1 MSMIKL
7 VIFDVDGTLVDS
19 ESIYVKAALK
29 NLEVNHYNIPMSAIM
44 GIIGQNKAAGQRLIE
59 STQDD
64 SFNYDEYLKDFRK
77 IRDELLEKEPY
88 KLKKG
93 AINILNYC
101 KEHDI
106 KMAIATSTARDK
118 QTKVLTQLGIIDYFD
133 YMVFGDEIKNSK
145 PAPDIYLKVYE
156 HYKNLDKDEMIIYED
171 SNNGIL
177 SGYNAGIK
185 VVYIK
190 DIVDVKEDT
199 LALCYKQVKD
209 LDEGIEI
216 LKWTPNLLHIA

>member
-19 ESIYVKAALK
+19 ESVYVKAALK
-29 NLEVNHYNIPMSAIM
+29 NIEVNHYNIPMSAIM
-44 GIIGQNKAAGQRLIE
+44 GIIGQNRVAGRKLIE

-64 SFNYDEYLKDFRK
+64 SFNYDKYIKDFEK
-77 IRDELLEKEPY
+77 IRNQILENEPY

-93 AINILNYC
+93 ALNILNYC
-101 KEHDI
+101 KKHNI

-118 QTKVLTQLGIIDYFD
+118 QSKVLTELGIIDYFD
-133 YMVFGDEIKNSK
+133 YMVFGDEINNSK

-156 HYKNLDKDEMIIYED
+156 HYNIDKDEMIIYED
-171 SNNGIL
+171 SKNGIL
-177 SGYNAGIK
+177 SAHNAGIR

-190 DIVDVKEDT
+190 DIVDVEEEVT
-199 LALCYKQVKD
+199 SLCYKQVKD
-209 LDEGIEI
+209 LDEGIEL
-216 LKWTPNLLHIA
+216 LK

>member
-19 ESIYVKAALK
+19 ESVYVKAAIK
-29 NLEVNHYNIPMSAIM
+29 NMEVNGYNIPMSVIM
-44 GIIGQNKAAGQRLIE
+44 GIIGQNRVASRKLIE
-59 STQDD
+59 SSQDE
-64 SFNYDEYLKDFRK
+64 SFDYDKYIKDYEK
-77 IRDELLEKEPY
+77 IRSEFIKNEPL

-93 AINILNYC
+93 ALNILNYC

-106 KMAIATSTARDK
+106 KMAIATSTYREK
-118 QTKVLTQLGIIDYFD
+118 QVKVLTNLGIIDYFD

-156 HYKNLDKDEMIIYED
+156 HYNLDKDEMIIYED

-216 LKWTPNLLHIA
+216 LK

>member
-1 MSMIKL
+1 MYMIKL

-19 ESIYVKAALK
+19 ESVYVKAALK
-29 NLEVNHYNIPMSAIM
+29 NIEVNHYNIPMSAIM
-44 GIIGQNKAAGQRLIE
+44 GIIGQNRVAGRKLIE

-64 SFNYDEYLKDFRK
+64 SFNYDKYIKDFEK
-77 IRDELLEKEPY
+77 IRNQILENEPY

-93 AINILNYC
+93 ALNILNYC
-101 KEHDI
+101 KIHNI

-118 QTKVLTQLGIIDYFD
+118 QSKVLTELGIIDYFD

-156 HYKNLDKDEMIIYED
+156 HYNIDKDEMIIYED
-171 SNNGIL
+171 SKNGIL
-177 SGYNAGIK
+177 SAHNAGIR

-190 DIVDVKEDT
+190 DIVDVEKEVT
-199 LALCYKQVKD
+199 SLCYKQVKD

-216 LKWTPNLLHIA
+216 LNEH

>member
-19 ESIYVKAALK
+19 ETVYVKAALK

-44 GIIGQNKAAGQRLIE
+44 GIIGQNRVAGRKLIE

-64 SFNYDEYLKDFRK
+64 SFNYDKYIKDFEK
-77 IRDELLEKEPY
+77 IRNQILENEPY

-93 AINILNYC
+93 ALNILNYC
-101 KEHDI
+101 KKHNI
-106 KMAIATSTARDK
+106 KTAIATSTARDK
-118 QTKVLTQLGIIDYFD
+118 QTKVLTKLGIIDYFD

-145 PAPDIYLKVYE
+145 PAPDIYLKVFE
-156 HYKNLDKDEMIIYED
+156 HYNYDKGEMIIYED
-171 SNNGIL
+171 SKNGIL
-177 SGYNAGIK
+177 SAHNAGIK

-190 DIVDVKEDT
+190 DIVDVEEEVT
-199 LALCYKQVKD
+199 SLCYKQVKD
-209 LDEGIEI
+209 LDEGIEL
-216 LKWTPNLLHIA
+216 LK

>member
-1 MSMIKL
+1 MYMIKL

-19 ESIYVKAALK
+19 ESVYVKAALK
-29 NLEVNHYNIPMSAIM
+29 NIEVNHYNIPMSAIM
-44 GIIGQNKAAGQRLIE
+44 GIIGQNRVAGRKLIE

-64 SFNYDEYLKDFRK
+64 SFNYDKYIKDFEK
-77 IRDELLEKEPY
+77 IRNQILENEPY

-93 AINILNYC
+93 ALNILNYC
-101 KEHDI
+101 KKHNI

-118 QTKVLTQLGIIDYFD
+118 QSKVLTELGIIDYFD

-156 HYKNLDKDEMIIYED
+156 HYNIDKDEMIIYED
-171 SNNGIL
+171 SKNGIL
-177 SGYNAGIK
+177 SAHNAGIR

-190 DIVDVKEDT
+190 DIVDVEEEVT
-199 LALCYKQVKD
+199 SLCYKQVKD

-216 LKWTPNLLHIA
+216 LNEH

>member
-19 ESIYVKAALK
+19 EVVFVKAAIK
-29 NLEVNHYNIPMSAIM
+29 NMEVNGYNIPMSAIM
-44 GIIGQNKAAGQRLIE
+44 GIIGQNRVAGQKLIE

-64 SFNYDEYLKDFRK
+64 SFDYDKYIKNYEK
-77 IRDELLEKEPY
+77 IRSEILEKEPL

-93 AINILNYC
+93 ALNILNYC
-101 KEHDI
+101 KKHNI
-106 KMAIATSTARDK
+106 RMAIATSTYREK
-118 QTKVLTQLGIIDYFD
+118 QVKVLTNLGIIDYFD

-156 HYKNLDKDEMIIYED
+156 HYNLDKDEMIIYED
-171 SNNGIL
+171 SKNGIL
-177 SGYNAGIK
+177 SAHNAGIK

-190 DIVDVKEDT
+190 DIVDVEEEVT
-199 LALCYKQVKD
+199 SLCYKQVKD
-209 LDEGIEI
+209 LDEGIEL
-216 LKWTPNLLHIA
+216 LK

>member
-1 MSMIKL
+1 MYMIKL

-19 ESIYVKAALK
+19 EVVFVKAAIK
-29 NLEVNHYNIPMSAIM
+29 NMEVNGYNIPMSAIM
-44 GIIGQNKAAGQRLIE
+44 GIIGQNRVAGQKLIE
-59 STQDD
+59 STQDGFFD
-64 SFNYDEYLKDFRK
+64 YDKYIKNYEK
-77 IRDELLEKEPY
+77 IRSEILEKEPLT
-88 KLKKG
+88 LKKG
-93 AINILNYC
+93 ALNILNYC
-101 KEHDI
+101 KEHGI
-106 KMAIATSTARDK
+106 RMAIATSTYREK
-118 QTKVLTQLGIIDYFD
+118 QVKVLTNLGIIDYFD

-156 HYKNLDKDEMIIYED
+156 HYNLDKDEMIIYED

-190 DIVDVKEDT
+190 DIVDVNKET
-199 LALCYKQVKD
+199 LSLCYKQVKD

-216 LKWTPNLLHIA
+216 LK

>member
-19 ESIYVKAALK
+19 ETVYVKAALK

-44 GIIGQNKAAGQRLIE
+44 GIIGQNRVAGQKLIE

-64 SFNYDEYLKDFRK
+64 SFDYDRYLEDFRK

-93 AINILNYC
+93 ALNILNYC
-101 KEHDI
+101 KEHNI
-106 KMAIATSTARDK
+106 KMAIATSTYREK
-118 QTKVLTQLGIIDYFD
+118 QVKVLTNLGIIDYFD

-145 PAPDIYLKVYE
+145 PDPEIYLKVFE
-156 HYKNLDKDEMIIYED
+156 HYNIDKDEMIIYED
-171 SNNGIL
+171 SKNGIL
-177 SGYNAGIK
+177 SAHNAGIR

-190 DIVDVKEDT
+190 DIVDVEEEVT
-199 LALCYKQVKD
+199 SLCYKQVKD
-209 LDEGIEI
+209 LDEGIEL
-216 LKWTPNLLHIA
+216 LK

>member
-1 MSMIKL
+1 MIKL

-19 ESIYVKAALK
+19 ESIYVKAAIK
-29 NLEVNHYNIPMSAIM
+29 NMEVNGYNIPMSVIM
-44 GIIGQNKAAGQRLIE
+44 GIIGQNRVASRKLIE
-59 STQDD
+59 SSQDE
-64 SFNYDEYLKDFRK
+64 SFDYDKYIKDYEK
-77 IRDELLEKEPY
+77 IRSEFIKNEPL

-93 AINILNYC
+93 ALNILNYC

-106 KMAIATSTARDK
+106 KIAIATSTYREK
-118 QTKVLTQLGIIDYFD
+118 QVKVLTNLGIIDYFD

-216 LKWTPNLLHIA
+216 LK

>member
-19 ESIYVKAALK
+19 ETVYVKAALK
-29 NLEVNHYNIPMSAIM
+29 NLEVNHYNIPMSAVM
-44 GIIGQNKAAGQRLIE
+44 GIIGQNKTAARKLIIE
-59 STQDD
+59 SQDE
-64 SFNYDEYLKDFRK
+64 SFNYDKYIEDLHK
-77 IRDELLEKEPY
+77 IWDDILIKEPL

-93 AINILNYC
+93 ALNILNYC
-101 KEHDI
+101 KEHNI

-118 QTKVLTQLGIIDYFD
+118 QIKVLTELGIIDYFD

-145 PAPDIYLKVYE
+145 PAPDIYLKVFE
-156 HYKNLDKDEMIIYED
+156 HYDYDKDEIIIYED
-171 SNNGIL
+171 SKNGIL
-177 SGYNAGIK
+177 SAHNAGIK

-190 DIVDVKEDT
+190 DIVDVKEET
-199 LALCYKQVKD
+199 LSLCYRQVKD

-216 LKWTPNLLHIA
+216 LK

>member
-64 SFNYDEYLKDFRK
+64 SFNYYEYLKDFRK

-156 HYKNLDKDEMIIYED
+156 HYNLDKDEMIIYED

-185 VVYIK
+185 VIYIK

-199 LALCYKQVKD
+199 LALCYKEVKD
-209 LDEGIEI
+209 LDEGIE
-216 LKWTPNLLHIA
+216 LLRWTQNHLHIA

>member
-19 ESIYVKAALK
+19 EVVFVKAAIK
-29 NLEVNHYNIPMSAIM
+29 NMEVNGYNIPMSAIM
-44 GIIGQNKAAGQRLIE
+44 GIIGQNRVAGQKLIE

-64 SFNYDEYLKDFRK
+64 SFDYDKYIKNYEK
-77 IRDELLEKEPY
+77 IRSEILEKEPL

-93 AINILNYC
+93 ALNILNYC
-101 KEHDI
+101 KEHGI
-106 KMAIATSTARDK
+106 RMAIATSTYREK
-118 QTKVLTQLGIIDYFD
+118 QVKVLTNLGIIDYFD

-156 HYKNLDKDEMIIYED
+156 RYNYDKDEMIIYED

-177 SGYNAGIK
+177 SGYNAGIR

-190 DIVDVKEDT
+190 DIVDVNKET
-199 LALCYKQVKD
+199 LSLCYKQVKD

-216 LKWTPNLLHIA
+216 LKWTQSHWHIA

>member
-1 MSMIKL
+1 MIKL

-19 ESIYVKAALK
+19 ESVYVKAALK

-44 GIIGQNKAAGQRLIE
+44 GIIGQNKVAGQKLIE

-64 SFNYDEYLKDFRK
+64 SFNYDKYLQDFRK

-93 AINILNYC
+93 ALNILNYC
-101 KEHDI
+101 KKHDI

-118 QTKVLTQLGIIDYFD
+118 QIKVLTELGIIDYFD

-145 PAPDIYLKVYE
+145 PDPEIYLKVFE
-156 HYKNLDKDEMIIYED
+156 HYNYGKDEMIIYED
-171 SNNGIL
+171 SKNGIL
-177 SGYNAGIK
+177 SAHNAGIR

-190 DIVDVKEDT
+190 DIVEVEEEVT
-199 LALCYKQVKD
+199 SLCYKQVKD
-209 LDEGIEI
+209 LDEGIEL
-216 LKWTPNLLHIA
+216 LK

>member
-1 MSMIKL
+1 MIKL

-19 ESIYVKAALK
+19 EVVFVKAAIK
-29 NLEVNHYNIPMSAIM
+29 NMEVNGYNIPMSAIM
-44 GIIGQNKAAGQRLIE
+44 GIIGQNRIAGRKLIE

-64 SFNYDEYLKDFRK
+64 SFDYDKYIEDYEK
-77 IRDELLEKEPY
+77 IRSEILENEPL

-93 AINILNYC
+93 ALNILNYC
-101 KEHDI
+101 KEHNI
-106 KMAIATSTARDK
+106 KMAIATSTYREK
-118 QTKVLTQLGIIDYFD
+118 QVKVLTNLGIIDYFD
-133 YMVFGDEIKNSK
+133 YMVFGDEIINSK

-156 HYKNLDKDEMIIYED
+156 HYNLDKDEMIIYED

-190 DIVDVKEDT
+190 DIVDVKEET

-216 LKWTPNLLHIA
+216 LK

>member
-19 ESIYVKAALK
+19 ESIYVKAAIK
-29 NLEVNHYNIPMSAIM
+29 NMEVNGYNIPMSVIM
-44 GIIGQNKAAGQRLIE
+44 GIIGQNRVASRKLIE
-59 STQDD
+59 SSQDE
-64 SFNYDEYLKDFRK
+64 SFDYDKYIKDYEK
-77 IRDELLEKEPY
+77 IRSEFIKNEPL

-93 AINILNYC
+93 ALNILNYC
-101 KEHDI
+101 KEHNI
-106 KMAIATSTARDK
+106 KIAIATSTYREK
-118 QTKVLTQLGIIDYFD
+118 QVKVLTNLGIIGYFD

-156 HYKNLDKDEMIIYED
+156 HYNLDKDEMIIYED

-190 DIVDVKEDT
+190 DIVDVKEET
-199 LALCYKQVKD
+199 LSLCYKQVKD

-216 LKWTPNLLHIA
+216 LKWTQSHWHIA

>member
-19 ESIYVKAALK
+19 EVVFVKAAIK
-29 NLEVNHYNIPMSAIM
+29 NMEVNGYNIPMSAIM
-44 GIIGQNKAAGQRLIE
+44 GIIGQNRIAGRKLIE

-64 SFNYDEYLKDFRK
+64 SFDYDKYIEDYEK
-77 IRDELLEKEPY
+77 IRSEILENEPL

-93 AINILNYC
+93 ALNILNYC
-101 KEHDI
+101 KEHNI
-106 KMAIATSTARDK
+106 KMAIATSTYKEK
-118 QTKVLTQLGIIDYFD
+118 QVKVLTNLGIIDYFD
-133 YMVFGDEIKNSK
+133 YMVFGDEIINSK

-156 HYKNLDKDEMIIYED
+156 HYNLDKDEMIIYED

-190 DIVDVKEDT
+190 DIVDVKEET

>member
-19 ESIYVKAALK
+19 EVVFVKAAIK
-29 NLEVNHYNIPMSAIM
+29 NMEVNGYNIPMSAIM
-44 GIIGQNKAAGQRLIE
+44 GIIGQNRVAGKKLIE

-64 SFNYDEYLKDFRK
+64 SFDYDKYIKDYEK
-77 IRDELLEKEPY
+77 IRSEILEKEPL

-93 AINILNYC
+93 ALNILNYC
-101 KEHDI
+101 KEHGI
-106 KMAIATSTARDK
+106 RMAIATSTYREK
-118 QTKVLTQLGIIDYFD
+118 QVKVLTNLGIIDYFD

-156 HYKNLDKDEMIIYED
+156 HYNLDKDEMIIYED

-190 DIVDVKEDT
+190 DIVDVNKET
-199 LALCYKQVKD
+199 LSLCYKQVKD
-209 LDEGIEI
+209 LDEGIEL
-216 LKWTPNLLHIA
+216 LK

>member
-1 MSMIKL
+1 MYMIKL
-7 VIFDVDGTLVDS
+7 VIFDVDGTLVDT
-19 ESIYVKAALK
+19 ESVYVKAALK
-29 NLEVNHYNIPMSAIM
+29 NIEVNHYNIPMSAIM
-44 GIIGQNKAAGQRLIE
+44 GIIGQNRVAGRKLIE

-64 SFNYDEYLKDFRK
+64 SFNYDKYIKDFEK
-77 IRDELLEKEPY
+77 IRNQILENEPY

-93 AINILNYC
+93 ALNILNYC
-101 KEHDI
+101 KKHNI

-118 QTKVLTQLGIIDYFD
+118 QSKVLTELGIIDYFD

-156 HYKNLDKDEMIIYED
+156 HYNIDKDEMIIYED
-171 SNNGIL
+171 SKNGIL
-177 SGYNAGIK
+177 SAHNAGIR

-190 DIVDVKEDT
+190 DIVDVEKEVT
-199 LALCYKQVKD
+199 SLCYKQVKD

-216 LKWTPNLLHIA
+216 LNEH

>member
-19 ESIYVKAALK
+19 EVVFVKAAIK
-29 NLEVNHYNIPMSAIM
+29 NMEVNGYNIPMSAIM
-44 GIIGQNKAAGQRLIE
+44 GIIGQNRIAGRKLIE

-64 SFNYDEYLKDFRK
+64 SFDYDKYIKDYEK
-77 IRDELLEKEPY
+77 IRSEILENEPL

-93 AINILNYC
+93 ALNILNYC
-101 KEHDI
+101 KEHNI
-106 KMAIATSTARDK
+106 KMAIATSTYREK
-118 QTKVLTQLGIIDYFD
+118 QVKVLTNLGIIDYFD

-156 HYKNLDKDEMIIYED
+156 HYNLDKDEMIIYED

-216 LKWTPNLLHIA
+216 LK

>member
-1 MSMIKL
+1 MYMIKL

-29 NLEVNHYNIPMSAIM
+29 NLEVNHYNIPMPAIM
-44 GIIGQNKAAGQRLIE
+44 GIIGQNRVAGRKLIE

-64 SFNYDEYLKDFRK
+64 SFNYDKYINDFEK
-77 IRDELLEKEPY
+77 IRNQILENEPY

-93 AINILNYC
+93 ALNILNYC
-101 KEHDI
+101 KKHNI
-106 KMAIATSTARDK
+106 KMVIATSTARDK
-118 QTKVLTQLGIIDYFD
+118 QSKVLTELGIIDYFD

-156 HYKNLDKDEMIIYED
+156 HYNIDKDEMIIYED
-171 SNNGIL
+171 SKNGIL
-177 SGYNAGIK
+177 SAHNAGIR

-190 DIVDVKEDT
+190 DIVDVEEEVT
-199 LALCYKQVKD
+199 SLCYKQVKD
-209 LDEGIEI
+209 LDEGIEL
-216 LKWTPNLLHIA
+216 LK

>member
-1 MSMIKL
+1 MYMIKL

-19 ESIYVKAALK
+19 ESVYVKAALK
-29 NLEVNHYNIPMSAIM
+29 NIEVNHYNIPMSAIM
-44 GIIGQNKAAGQRLIE
+44 GIIGQNRVAGRKLIE

-64 SFNYDEYLKDFRK
+64 SFNYDKYIKDFEK
-77 IRDELLEKEPY
+77 IRNQILENEPY

-93 AINILNYC
+93 ALNILNYC
-101 KEHDI
+101 KKHDI

-118 QTKVLTQLGIIDYFD
+118 QTKVLTKLGIIDYFD

-145 PAPDIYLKVYE
+145 PAPDIYLKVFE
-156 HYKNLDKDEMIIYED
+156 HYNYDKGEMIIYED
-171 SNNGIL
+171 SKNGIL
-177 SGYNAGIK
+177 SAHNAGIK

-190 DIVDVKEDT
+190 DIVDVEEEVT
-199 LALCYKQVKD
+199 SLCYKQVKD

-216 LKWTPNLLHIA
+216 LK

>member
-19 ESIYVKAALK
+19 ESVYVKAALK

-44 GIIGQNKAAGQRLIE
+44 GIIGQNKVAGQKLIE

-64 SFNYDEYLKDFRK
+64 SFNYDKYLQDFRK

-93 AINILNYC
+93 TLNILNYC
-101 KEHDI
+101 KEHGI
-106 KMAIATSTARDK
+106 RMAIATSTYREK
-118 QTKVLTQLGIIDYFD
+118 QVKVLTNLGIIDYFD
-133 YMVFGDEIKNSK
+133 YMVFGDEINNSK

-156 HYKNLDKDEMIIYED
+156 HYNIDKDEMIIYED
-171 SNNGIL
+171 SKNGIL
-177 SGYNAGIK
+177 SAHNAGIR

-190 DIVDVKEDT
+190 DIVEVEEEVT
-199 LALCYKQVKD
+199 SLCYKQVKD
-209 LDEGIEI
+209 LDEGIEL
-216 LKWTPNLLHIA
+216 LK

>member
-93 AINILNYC
+93 AFNILNYC
-101 KEHDI
+101 KEHNI

-156 HYKNLDKDEMIIYED
+156 HYNLDKDEMINYED

-190 DIVDVKEDT
+190 DIVDVKEET

-216 LKWTPNLLHIA
+216 LR

>member
-19 ESIYVKAALK
+19 EVVFVKAAIK
-29 NLEVNHYNIPMSAIM
+29 NMEVNGYNIPMSAIM
-44 GIIGQNKAAGQRLIE
+44 GIIGQNRVAGQKLIE

-64 SFNYDEYLKDFRK
+64 SFDYDKYIKNYEK
-77 IRDELLEKEPY
+77 IRSEILEKEPL

-93 AINILNYC
+93 ALNILNYC
-101 KEHDI
+101 KEHGI
-106 KMAIATSTARDK
+106 RMAIATSTYREK
-118 QTKVLTQLGIIDYFD
+118 QVKVLTNLGIIDYFD

-156 HYKNLDKDEMIIYED
+156 RYNYDKDEMIIYED

-190 DIVDVKEDT
+190 DIVDVNKET
-199 LALCYKQVKD
+199 LSLCYKQVKD

-216 LKWTPNLLHIA
+216 LKWTQSHWHIA

>member
-1 MSMIKL
+1 MIKL

-19 ESIYVKAALK
+19 ESIYVKAAIK
-29 NLEVNHYNIPMSAIM
+29 NMEVNGYNIPMSVIM
-44 GIIGQNKAAGQRLIE
+44 GIIGQNRVASRKLIE
-59 STQDD
+59 SSQDE
-64 SFNYDEYLKDFRK
+64 SFDYDKYIKDYEK
-77 IRDELLEKEPY
+77 IRSEFIKNEPL

-93 AINILNYC
+93 ALNILNYC
-101 KEHDI
+101 KEHNI
-106 KMAIATSTARDK
+106 KIAIATSTYREK
-118 QTKVLTQLGIIDYFD
+118 QVKILTNLGIIYYFD

-156 HYKNLDKDEMIIYED
+156 HYNLDKDEMIIYED

-190 DIVDVKEDT
+190 DIVDVKEET
-199 LALCYKQVKD
+199 LSLCYKQVKD

-216 LKWTPNLLHIA
+216 LK

>member
-1 MSMIKL
+1 MIKL

-77 IRDELLEKEPY
+77 IRDEFLEKEPY

-199 LALCYKQVKD
+199 LALCYKEVKD

-216 LKWTPNLLHIA
+216 LK

>member
-1 MSMIKL
+1 MIKL

-19 ESIYVKAALK
+19 EVVFVKAAIK
-29 NLEVNHYNIPMSAIM
+29 NMEVNGYNIPMSAIM
-44 GIIGQNKAAGQRLIE
+44 GIIGQNRIAGRKLIE

-64 SFNYDEYLKDFRK
+64 SFDYDKYIKDYEK
-77 IRDELLEKEPY
+77 IRSEILENEPL

-93 AINILNYC
+93 ALNILNYC
-101 KEHDI
+101 KEHNI
-106 KMAIATSTARDK
+106 KMAIATSTYKEK
-118 QTKVLTQLGIIDYFD
+118 QVKVLTNLGIIDYFD
-133 YMVFGDEIKNSK
+133 YMVFGDEIINSK

-156 HYKNLDKDEMIIYED
+156 HYNLDKDEMIIYED

-190 DIVDVKEDT
+190 DIVDVKEET

-209 LDEGIEI
+209 LDEGIEV
-216 LKWTPNLLHIA
+216 LR

>member
-1 MSMIKL
+1 MYMIKL

-19 ESIYVKAALK
+19 ESIYVKAAIK
-29 NLEVNHYNIPMSAIM
+29 NMEVNNYNIPMSAIM
-44 GIIGQNKAAGQRLIE
+44 GIIGQNRVAGQKLIE

-64 SFNYDEYLKDFRK
+64 SFDYDKYIKNYEK
-77 IRDELLEKEPY
+77 IRSEILEKEPL

-93 AINILNYC
+93 ALNILNYC
-101 KEHDI
+101 KEHGI
-106 KMAIATSTARDK
+106 RMAIATSTYKEK
-118 QTKVLTQLGIIDYFD
+118 QVKVLTNLGIIDYFD
-133 YMVFGDEIKNSK
+133 YMVFGDEIINSK

-156 HYKNLDKDEMIIYED
+156 HYNLDKDEMIIYED

-190 DIVDVKEDT
+190 DIVDVKEET

-216 LKWTPNLLHIA
+216 LK

>member
-1 MSMIKL
+1 MIKL

-19 ESIYVKAALK
+19 ESIYVKAAIK
-29 NLEVNHYNIPMSAIM
+29 NMEVNGYNIPMSVIM
-44 GIIGQNKAAGQRLIE
+44 GIIGQNRVASRKLIE
-59 STQDD
+59 SSQDE
-64 SFNYDEYLKDFRK
+64 SFDYDKYIKDYEK
-77 IRDELLEKEPY
+77 IRSEFIKNEPL

-93 AINILNYC
+93 ALNILNYC
-101 KEHDI
+101 KEHNI
-106 KMAIATSTARDK
+106 KIAIATSTYREK
-118 QTKVLTQLGIIDYFD
+118 QVKVLTNLGIIDYFD

-156 HYKNLDKDEMIIYED
+156 HYNLDKDEMIIYED

-177 SGYNAGIK
+177 SGYNAGIR

-190 DIVDVKEDT
+190 DIVDVKEET
-199 LALCYKQVKD
+199 LALCYKEVKD

-216 LKWTPNLLHIA
+216 LK

>member
-77 IRDELLEKEPY
+77 IRDEFLEKEPY

-216 LKWTPNLLHIA
+216 LK

>member
-19 ESIYVKAALK
+19 EVVFVKAAIK
-29 NLEVNHYNIPMSAIM
+29 NMEVNGYNIPMSAIM
-44 GIIGQNKAAGQRLIE
+44 GIIGQNRVAGQKLIE

-64 SFNYDEYLKDFRK
+64 SFDYDKYIKNYEK
-77 IRDELLEKEPY
+77 IRSEILEKEPL

-93 AINILNYC
+93 ALNILNYC
-101 KEHDI
+101 KEHGI
-106 KMAIATSTARDK
+106 RMAIATSTYREK
-118 QTKVLTQLGIIDYFD
+118 QVKVLTNLGIIDYFD

-156 HYKNLDKDEMIIYED
+156 RYNYDKDEMIIYED

-190 DIVDVKEDT
+190 DIVDVNKET
-199 LALCYKQVKD
+199 LSLCYKQVKD

-216 LKWTPNLLHIA
+216 LK